1 MYKVLLVDDE
11 KLSRDS
17 IATLVQWE
25 EHGLQ
30 LIGAAKNGFEALE
43 WVDKEMPDIVI
54 TDIKMPVM
62 NGLELIGKIKERRSD
77 TVFVVL
83 SGYDE
88 YDYMSEAMR
97 YGIKHYLLKPC
108 NELQIIDVLSE
119 IKLEIA
125 NANRERE
132 FFTKLNNNFT
142 RVLPQ
147 VKEQFLRDIA
157 LTGTYN
163 QRDFEEFMAM
173 FHIQAQSFQLVLVQ
187 FGESCGYLEK
197 FALKN
202 IAEDLFTSEKLYLST
217 VVEDSVLLLIQAMA
231 FEDMATILNEVR
243 DIYKSYYRLELF
255 MGVSG
260 AGGFTDIR
268 SMYKEVHDVLRYR
281 FYFTEGCML
290 TRDDVQ
296 VTSKA
301 AWQVDFNASFEA
313 IASSVKAGDVND
325 VTHRLQ
331 SLLDVFE
338 EHRMEINEVKS
349 HCMELYMIVIRQ
361 GQLPPSSEKMFQVV
375 TFQEL
380 DTLHATFEFL
390 RSISIEVAKTNYQE
404 SSSSQNKMI
413 ASVIQI
419 VDEHLGNPELSL
431 TWIGKELLYM
441 NVDYLGR
448 LFSKETG
455 VKFSQY
461 VLERR
466 MEQAIRFIEDA
477 GDLRVYEISR
487 LTGFREDTPYF
498 SKVFKK
504 YTGFTPSEYKRNW
517 EEGLRKPL

>member
-17 IATLVQWE
+17 IAALVNWG
-25 EHGLQ
+25 EHDLQ
-30 LIGAAKNGFEALE
+30 LIGAAKNGFEALD

-62 NGLELIGKIKERRSD
+62 NGLELIGKIKEKRND

-97 YGIKHYLLKPC
+97 FGIKHYLLKPC
-108 NELQIIDVLSE
+108 NELQIIDVLND
-119 IKLEIA
+119 IKQEIA
-125 NANRERE
+125 SMSRERE
-132 FFTKLNNNFT
+132 FFTRLNSNFN
-142 RVLPQ
+142 RVLPH

-173 FHIQAQSFQLVLVQ
+173 FDIHVQSFQLVLVQ

-202 IAEDLFTSEKLYLST
+202 ITEDLFTREKLYLST
-217 VVEDSVLLLIQAMA
+217 VVEDSVLLLIQTME
-231 FEDMATILNEVR
+231 FEKLSTILNDVR

-260 AGGFTDIR
+260 AGGFKDIR

-290 TRDDVQ
+290 TPDDVQ
-296 VTSKA
+296 VTTKV
-301 AWQVDFNASFEA
+301 AWQVDLNGYFEA
-313 IASSVKAGDVND
+313 IASSVKAGDVSD
-325 VTHRLQ
+325 VTYRLQ
-331 SLLDVFE
+331 SLLDIFE
-338 EHRMEINEVKS
+338 KHRMEINEVKS

-361 GQLPPSSEKMFQVV
+361 GKQPPPSDKMFQVIK
-375 TFQEL
+375 FQEL

-390 RSISIEVAKTNYQE
+390 RSVSEEMAISNYQE
-404 SSSSQNKMI
+404 SSTNQNKMI
-413 ASVIQI
+413 TSVLRI

-455 VKFSQY
+455 VKFSQF

-466 MEQAIRFIEDA
+466 MEQAIRLIEQAVDIK
-477 GDLRVYEISR
+477 VYEISK
-487 LTGFREDTPYF
+487 LTGFREDTQYF

-504 YTGFTPSEYKRNW
+504 YTGFTPSEYKRNYD
-517 EEGLRKPL
+517 EGMHM

>member
-17 IATLVQWE
+17 IAALIHWD

-30 LIGAAKNGFEALE
+30 LIGAAKNGFEALD

-62 NGLELIGKIKERRSD
+62 NGLELIGKIKEKRSD

-108 NELQIIDVLSE
+108 NELQIIDILSE
-119 IKLEIA
+119 IKIEIA
-125 NANRERE
+125 NVSRERE
-132 FFTKLNNNFT
+132 FFTKLNNNFY
-142 RVLPQ
+142 RVLPH

-163 QRDFEEFMAM
+163 QQDFEEFMAM
-173 FHIQAQSFQLVLVQ
+173 FHIHAQSFQLVLVQ
-187 FGESCGYLEK
+187 LGESRGYLEK

-202 IAEDLFTSEKLYLST
+202 IAEDLFTAEKLYLST
-217 VVEDSVLLLIQAMA
+217 VVEDSVLLLIQSMA
-231 FEDMATILNEVR
+231 FENLATILNEIR

-260 AGGFTDIR
+260 AGGFKDIR

-290 TRDDVQ
+290 TSSDVK
-296 VTSKA
+296 VTTKV
-301 AWQVDFNASFEA
+301 AWQVDFNSSFEA
-313 IASSVKAGDVND
+313 IASSVKAGDVKD

-331 SLLDVFE
+331 SLFDVFE
-338 EHRMEINEVKS
+338 KNRMEINEVKS

-361 GQLPPSSEKMFQVV
+361 GQQAPSTDKMFQVV
-375 TFQEL
+375 KFQEL

-390 RSISIEVAKTNYQE
+390 HAVSEEVAISNYHQSSTN
-404 SSSSQNKMI
+404 QNQMI
-413 ASVIQI
+413 SSVIRI
-419 VDEHLGNPELSL
+419 IDEHLSNPELSL

-466 MEQAIRFIEDA
+466 MEQAIRLIEQA
-477 GDLRVYEISR
+477 GDLKIYEISK
-487 LTGFREDTPYF
+487 LTGFREDTQYF

-504 YTGFTPSEYKRNW
+504 YTGFTPSEFKRNID
-517 EEGLRKPL
+517 EGVRM